1 VISKEALQ
9 VINKERLF
17 QRLMELGEIGKQPSG
32 GVTRLALTEEDRQG
46 LELVASYMKEAGLSV
61 RRDAVGNLIGRKE
74 GTNPQAPLVVTGSHT
89 DTVIEGGMFD
99 GALGVLGAI
108 EALQT
113 MHEQGMMT
121 EHPIEVCVYRDEE
134 GVRFNGAGLS
144 GARGTVGGIVPERL
158 LHADKQGITI
168 AEALRANGLDPER
181 IGEAARPEGSVK
193 AHVELHIEQGKVLES
208 LELSVGVVTGICC
221 ASRMRV
227 TIRGEADHAGTTP
240 MNIRRDPLVAAAEII
255 QAVEYEAARNGT
267 SVGTVGQIQA
277 FPGAVNVIP
286 GEVRFTIDIRDISDQ
301 ALGEVSDAIRLRA
314 AEICGNRKVDLQIQV
329 LGQGIPKPCS
339 EVVQSSIRKALHLL
353 DLNVYSLPSG
363 AGHDSGAFAKF
374 CPMGMIFIRSQNGIS
389 HNPAE
394 WSSPEDCADGVNVL
408 YYTLLDLAIPV
419 HA

>member
-1 VISKEALQ
+1 MICEEAMQ
-9 VINKERLF
+9 KIDKDRLSC
-17 QRLMELGEIGKQPSG
+17 RLAELGQIGRQASG
-32 GVTRLALTEEDRQG
+32 GVTRLALTEEDRRG
-46 LELVASYMKEAGLSV
+46 LELVAAYMAEAGLSV
-61 RRDAVGNLIGRKE
+61 RQDEAGNLIGRKA
-74 GTNPQAPLVVTGSHT
+74 GRNPRAALVVTGSHT

-113 MHEQGMMT
+113 MNEQGIVT
-121 EHPIEVCVYRDEE
+121 EHPLEVCVYRDEE
-134 GVRFNGAGLS
+134 GVRFNGVGLS
-144 GARGTVGGIVPERL
+144 GARATVGGIAPERL

-168 AEALRANGLDPER
+168 AEALKANGFDPGR
-181 IGEAARPEGSVK
+181 IGEAARPAGSVK

-208 LELSVGVVTGICC
+208 QGYSVGIVTGICC

-227 TIRGEADHAGTTP
+227 TIKGEADHAGTTP

-255 QAVEYEAARNGT
+255 QAVEREAAARRT

-286 GEVRFTIDIRDISDQ
+286 GEVGFTVDIRDPSDRVLHQ
-301 ALGEVSDAIRLRA
+301 LSEAIHSRA
-314 AEICGNRKVDLQIQV
+314 QEICDRRNVELRIQV

-339 EVVQSSIRKALHLL
+339 EVVQQAIRQAFHLL
-353 DLNVYSLPSG
+353 GLEVFALPSG
-363 AGHDSGAFAKF
+363 AGHDSGAFVNF
-374 CPMGMIFIRSQNGIS
+374 CPMGMIFVRSRNGIS

-408 YYTLLDLAIPV
+408 YHTLLELAIPV
-419 HA
+419 D